1 MIDIS
6 MDMEQY
12 DCPFIDTTA
21 DHDVAFAAAHWEF
34 NPVAE
39 ELECRMVVEG
49 ADRGALDNG
58 LHALQDHQQM
68 HDIDLLAKRENVAH
82 LKTVM
87 GQTDAMATI
96 RRNDGYVTG
105 PFYIENG
112 SELWHVGFDDAGAA
126 DGTLSELERD
136 NEFEVVA
143 RDDTALP
150 TMNDVVQNAGAAMAL
165 IDGCRDLSDVER
177 ETLETAATEG
187 YFQSPRDTTLGDLA
201 DQFGVSKPAVSKN
214 LRRGQ
219 QKMVDRVVEALSE
232 LDE

>member
-34 NPVAE
+34 HPVAE

-58 LHALQDHQQM
+58 LHALQDHDQM

-82 LKTVM
+82 LKTLM
-87 GQTDAMATI
+87 GQTDAMQTI
-96 RRNDGYVTG
+96 RRNDGYITG
-105 PFYIENG
+105 PFYIEDG
-112 SELWHVGFDDAGAA
+112 SEMWHVGFDDEGRAN
-126 DGTLSELERD
+126 GTLSELEKH
-136 NEFEVVA
+136 NEFTVLD
-143 RDDTALP
+143 RDATTLP
-150 TMNDVVQNAGAAMAL
+150 SMNDIVRNAGAAISL

-177 ETLETAATEG
+177 KTLETAASQG
-187 YFQSPRDTTLGDLA
+187 YFESPRETTLGDLA
-201 DQFGVSKPAVSKN
+201 DEFGVSKPAVSKN

-219 QKMVDRVVEALSE
+219 QKMVERVVEALSE